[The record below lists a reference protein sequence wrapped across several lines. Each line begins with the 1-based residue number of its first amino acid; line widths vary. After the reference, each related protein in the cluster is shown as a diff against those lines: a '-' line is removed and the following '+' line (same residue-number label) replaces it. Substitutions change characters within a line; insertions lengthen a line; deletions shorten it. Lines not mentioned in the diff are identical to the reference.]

1 MTFLQI
7 YTLIHVIISLI
18 GLVTGIVVLFGML
31 AGKRLDC
38 WTKWF
43 LATLVLTS
51 VTGFFFPVHEFK
63 PSHAVGII
71 SLVLLAAAIYARYFR
86 GMVGAW
92 RKIYVI
98 SAVMAL
104 YLDAFVAVVQAFL
117 KIPALKEM
125 APTQTE
131 PPFKITQLVVLA
143 VFVLLGIV
151 AAIRFRDEAGR
162 AVRPLV

>member
-1 MTFLQI
+1 
-7 YTLIHVIISLI
+7 
-18 GLVTGIVVLFGML
+18 
-31 AGKRLDC
+31 
-38 WTKWF
+38 
-43 LATLVLTS
+43 
-51 VTGFFFPVHEFK
+51 
-63 PSHAVGII
+63 
-71 SLVLLAAAIYARYFR
+71 LLAVAIYARYFR

-104 YLDAFVAVVQAFL
+104 YLNAFVAVVQAFL

-131 PPFKITQLVVLA
+131 QPFKVTQLVILA

-162 AVRPLV
+162 SARPLI